1 MKRYLFLI
9 TAVLAALFLLASC
22 GCAEHLDKNG
32 DARCDVC
39 LQRLPEA
46 TAPAVTTAAPGTTL
60 APNASLPEDRELAER
75 LSAALAEA
83 YLGARLD
90 IGLTAESAPYYRLEG
105 EEGYVRLNADGTL
118 EIIGVRA
125 RNTLLTLKTYD
136 GRTVYQGFYCPGQR
150 PLSVALRRA
159 LSSEGLIASEA
170 ADAPDTAI
178 GALSA
183 LSLSGTPLTDVRELS
198 AIRYMRSLSTLDLSG
213 CPLGDLSYL
222 AGLTA
227 LNTLDLSYA
236 KGLSCEDGGIMAV
249 STLTSLQGLRHVS
262 IVGAYAVLNR
272 PIFDTLVTMTAN
284 GKITLSALEGCTLD
298 AERVGAFARTVFF
311 SVDELL
317 VHMRQNGGRLLP
329 GAGFSHA
336 VLALSAQDA
345 EESGALDVG
354 TVSLI
359 ELYGREELAFHIP
372 IVSAGDLTV
381 NLYSYH
387 LRATRENNRS
397 GIHAGGA
404 LHVRAFGSSS
414 VFGAG
419 WDSPEVTYLYPGAA
433 LSGASV
439 TVDTEVSASLTLFG
453 GRGFIGRTGEDDG
466 KSPSDITTSKNG
478 GEGGLGAPGIRAVGL
493 VSLNSKAIRVYGG
506 QGGRG
511 GDGSDG
517 SDANIFFGGYDAGH
531 GGRGGQGGP
540 AVECG
545 SLHFAAE
552 DFSRYLFG
560 GAGGLGGEGG
570 SGFLGGK
577 DGLPGDTGYTGEYV
591 IYR

>member
-46 TAPAVTTAAPGTTL
+46 TAPAVTTAAPGTTH

-198 AIRYMRSLSTLDLSG
+198 AIRYMRSLSTLDHEWS
-213 CPLGDLSYL
+213 SFR
-222 AGLTA
+222 GL
-227 LNTLDLSYA
+227 
-236 KGLSCEDGGIMAV
+236 
-249 STLTSLQGLRHVS
+249 
-262 IVGAYAVLNR
+262 
-272 PIFDTLVTMTAN
+272 AN
-284 GKITLSALEGCTLD
+284 GLWPLIMHNGPQRGYLEQNQL
-298 AERVGAFARTVFF
+298 FF
-311 SVDELL
+311 FNPLTRS
-317 VHMRQNGGRLLP
+317 
-329 GAGFSHA
+329 SH
-336 VLALSAQDA
+336 
-345 EESGALDVG
+345 
-354 TVSLI
+354 
-359 ELYGREELAFHIP
+359 FK
-372 IVSAGDLTV
+372 
-381 NLYSYH
+381 
-387 LRATRENNRS
+387 
-397 GIHAGGA
+397 GA
-404 LHVRAFGSSS
+404 LH
-414 VFGAG
+414 
-419 WDSPEVTYLYPGAA
+419 PGF
-433 LSGASV
+433 
-439 TVDTEVSASLTLFG
+439 T
-453 GRGFIGRTGEDDG
+453 
-466 KSPSDITTSKNG
+466 
-478 GEGGLGAPGIRAVGL
+478 
-493 VSLNSKAIRVYGG
+493 
-506 QGGRG
+506 
-511 GDGSDG
+511 
-517 SDANIFFGGYDAGH
+517 
-531 GGRGGQGGP
+531 
-540 AVECG
+540 
-545 SLHFAAE
+545 
-552 DFSRYLFG
+552 
-560 GAGGLGGEGG
+560 
-570 SGFLGGK
+570 
-577 DGLPGDTGYTGEYV
+577 
-591 IYR
+591 